1 KRSVFAAG
9 GFHGPDHGPGLVQG
23 LLIFLGGVGVGD
35 DSRSGLQIC
44 PLAFH
49 EHGADG
55 NAGVEVSGKIG
66 VEDGATVNAAA
77 GGLELFD
84 DLHGANLGSAAERAC
99 GKAGGEGI
107 ERVHAGAQFAFERG
121 DDVHDVGVSLHIHE
135 VVDLHGTVFTYAP
148 QIIAAKIHQH
158 YMLGAFLFIVEHLL
172 LKAKIF
178 RFVCAARMSA
188 CNGTVFELA
197 AGGADE
203 HFWRRT

>member
-1 KRSVFAAG
+1 MKRSVFAAG

-23 LLIFLGGVGVGD
+23 LLIFLGGVGVGHN
-35 DSRSGLQIC
+35 SCSGLQVSA
-44 PLAFH
+44 LAFH

-55 NAGVEVSGKIG
+55 DAGVEVPGEIG

-107 ERVHAGAQFAFERG
+107 ESVHASAQLAFERR
-121 DDVHDVGVSLHIHE
+121 DDVHDMGVTFHVHE

-148 QIIAAKIHQH
+148 QIIAAKI
-158 YMLGAFLFIVEHLL
+158 
-172 LKAKIF
+172 
-178 RFVCAARMSA
+178 
-188 CNGTVFELA
+188 
-197 AGGADE
+197 
-203 HFWRRT
+203 